1 MAERRRT
8 RPRSLWWT
16 ATALLLVALTGFALG
31 LVAGV
36 AWEEPA
42 LVARHLLGRTTAV
55 AWRTPAGGEVAE
67 AVSEP
72 LPDVAA
78 LSEPTPEPPAPVRAV
93 PTPEPPAPVRAVPT
107 PEPPA
112 PVRAAPSATRLR
124 PEVLT
129 PGGASGRFAVQVGA
143 FAESGTAERLAV
155 SLRAKGYDVYVSP
168 GAGAGDARW
177 RVRVG
182 PHAARE
188 DAERAARRL
197 KAEEKLPTW
206 VLDEEGA
213 G

>member
-1 MAERRRT
+1 MASRRRT
-8 RPRSLWWT
+8 RSFWWI
-16 ATALLLVALTGFALG
+16 ATMLVLVAVPGFVIG

-36 AWEEPA
+36 AWEEPS

-78 LSEPTPEPPAPVRAV
+78 LPDPTPEPPPSA
-93 PTPEPPAPVRAVPT
+93 
-107 PEPPA
+107 
-112 PVRAAPSATRLR
+112 RAAPSATRLR

-129 PGGASGRFAVQVGA
+129 PGGGAGRFAVQVGA
-143 FAESGTAERLAV
+143 FAESGTAERLAG
-155 SLRAKGYDVYVSP
+155 SLRAKGYGVYVSP
-168 GAGAGDARW
+168 GARAGDARW

-182 PHAARE
+182 PHASRE
-188 DAERAARRL
+188 DAERSARRL

-206 VLDEEGA
+206 VLDEDGA